1 MRDISM
7 KPTLSI
13 CFYALIFSL
22 AALVPGTAA
31 AQRPATEP
39 AYPTKALR
47 FIVPQAAGG
56 SNDTMARY
64 VAHYLSDRLG
74 KPVVIDNR
82 TGADGIIGTDIAARS
97 APDGHTL
104 LLASAAYAMNPSVR
118 KVPYDPLRAFDWVA
132 MLGNGPTV
140 LTVGPSFPVNSVKDI
155 IALGKAK
162 PGYINLASAGGFQH
176 FISALF
182 SHQAG
187 INATI
192 LLYKG
197 GFPAMIDVMGGQ
209 AHMLV
214 GSLVSAIPHIR
225 STKLKPIA
233 TGGAQRTALLPEL
246 PTISEAGLPGF
257 EAANY
262 WTIATPA
269 GTSPAIIQRL
279 NREIG
284 TLLKLPETQ
293 KRFANEGAETDPR
306 PPAEISKMMAV
317 QLAKWAKVAKDSGMA
332 KE

>member
-1 MRDISM
+1 MGIAGPA
-7 KPTLSI
+7 K
-13 CFYALIFSL
+13 
-22 AALVPGTAA
+22 
-31 AQRPATEP
+31 AQRPAG
-39 AYPTKALR
+39 AVYPSKAIR

-56 SNDTMARY
+56 SNDIMARY
-64 VAHYLSDRLG
+64 VAHYLADRLG

-82 TGADGIIGTDIAARS
+82 PGADGIIGTDIAARS

-118 KVPYDPLRAFDWVA
+118 KTPYDPRKAFDWVA

-140 LTVGPSFPVNSVKDI
+140 LTIGPSFQVNSVKDI
-155 IALGKAK
+155 MALGKAK

-187 INATI
+187 IKATI

-225 STKLKPIA
+225 SSKLKPLA
-233 TGGAQRTALLPEL
+233 TGGTQRTALLPEL
-246 PTISEAGLPGF
+246 PTISEAGVPGY
-257 EAANY
+257 EASNY
-262 WTIATPA
+262 WAVATPS
-269 GTSPAIIQRL
+269 GTSPAILHRL
-279 NREIG
+279 NSEVG
-284 TLLKLPETQ
+284 VLLKLPETQ
-293 KRFANEGAETDPR
+293 KRFTSEGAETDHR
-306 PPAEISKMMAV
+306 SPAEISKMINA
-317 QLAKWAKVAKDSGMA
+317 QLAKWAKVAREAGMA
-332 KE
+332 TE

>member
-1 MRDISM
+1 MPV
-7 KPTLSI
+7 KPTLSTCI
-13 CFYALIFSL
+13 YTLIFSIMTL
-22 AALVPGTAA
+22 APTRVA
-31 AQRPATEP
+31 AQRSAAEP
-39 AYPTKALR
+39 VYPSKALR

-64 VAHYLSDRLG
+64 VGHYLSDRLG

-82 TGADGIIGTDIAARS
+82 TGADGIIGTDIAAR
-97 APDGHTL
+97 AAADGHTL

-118 KVPYDPLRAFDWVA
+118 KVPYDPLKAFDWVA

-225 STKLKPIA
+225 STKLKPLA

-246 PTISEAGLPGF
+246 PTISEAGMPGY
-257 EAANY
+257 EAANF
-262 WTIATPA
+262 WSIATPA
-269 GTSPAIIQRL
+269 GTPPAIIQRL

-293 KRFANEGAETDPR
+293 KRFTNEGAETDPML
-306 PPAEISKMMAV
+306 PADISKMMAV
-317 QLAKWAKVAKDSGMA
+317 QLAKWAKVARESGMA
-332 KE
+332 RE

>member
-1 MRDISM
+1 MQ
-7 KPTLSI
+7 TLTI
-13 CFYALIFSL
+13 CFYALIS
-22 AALVPGTAA
+22 AVALLMPSPAA
-31 AQRPATEP
+31 AQRVAGAAASP
-39 AYPTKALR
+39 YPSKAIR

-64 VAHYLSDRLG
+64 VGHYLSDRLG

-104 LLASAAYAMNPSVR
+104 LLGSAAYAMNPSVR
-118 KVPYDPLRAFDWVA
+118 KVPYDPLKAFDWVA

-246 PTISEAGLPGF
+246 PTISEAGLPGY
-257 EAANY
+257 EAANF
-262 WTIATPA
+262 WSIATPA
-269 GTSPAIIQRL
+269 GASPAIIQRL
-279 NREIG
+279 NSEVG
-284 TLLKLPETQ
+284 ALLKLPETQ
-293 KRFANEGAETDPR
+293 KRFISEGAEVDPML
-306 PPAEISKMMAV
+306 PAEISKMMAA
-317 QLAKWAKVAKDSGMA
+317 QLAKWAKVARDSGMT